1 MTLDISMFNVD
12 AFFCLPEV
20 ANKPYLTHQEE
31 VRLYFCTLLGNLKL
45 ASIKPYL
52 IRVDINTTNIISLA
66 FHSIRLTHNLPF

>member
-1 MTLDISMFNVD
+1 MLL
-12 AFFCLPEV
+12 FFFYPPDV

-52 IRVDINTTNIISLA
+52 IRVDINTANLISLA
-66 FHSIRLTHNLPF
+66 FHSIRLTHHLPF